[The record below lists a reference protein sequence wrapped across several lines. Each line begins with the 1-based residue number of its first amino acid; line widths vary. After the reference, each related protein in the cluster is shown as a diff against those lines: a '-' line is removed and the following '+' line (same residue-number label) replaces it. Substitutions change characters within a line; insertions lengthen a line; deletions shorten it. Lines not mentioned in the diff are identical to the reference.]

1 MSNLQINGIN
11 FPGSVTAVYVMEKDD
26 YLITAGGNKI
36 TFYSFRNEDSIVNY
50 YPKKKERRR
59 SKKQLVSTNRL
70 NLNSNNNPICCFDV
84 SRDSTM
90 AAVAMHRS
98 IQIWQLNTPELAKT
112 FDGHSAIITCIS
124 FSPNCEFVVSGSEDK
139 TILVW
144 GLQFGLLQTT
154 FKSHNAG
161 IHCIK
166 YMMDSRRIVS
176 ADRDG
181 YSHVWLAD
189 SGIILQSIQGP
200 YKCLEITNNMKFVVR
215 IFLYCIIFVLIKTS

>member
-1 MSNLQINGIN
+1 
-11 FPGSVTAVYVMEKDD
+11 
-26 YLITAGGNKI
+26 
-36 TFYSFRNEDSIVNY
+36 
-50 YPKKKERRR
+50 
-59 SKKQLVSTNRL
+59 
-70 NLNSNNNPICCFDV
+70 
-84 SRDSTM
+84 M

-112 FDGHSAIITCIS
+112 FDGHSAVITCIS

-200 YKCLEITNNMKFVVR
+200 YKSLEITNNMKFVVSR
-215 IFLYCIIFVLIKTS
+215 SFFVLIKKSYFYHHNRCARITNQH